1 MKAYEGS
8 GDVALCILN
17 LDIRWERVLLSHLSS
32 GRKSLQYT
40 VTSSMGGREVVNSRD
55 ILMRIQICWDIMLS
69 VGKYRLALRN
79 IPEDLELS
87 VTPLLESQILKIKI
101 IIFWDVMAYHL
112 VGGYQSFWGP
122 FCLQL

>member
-112 VGGYQSFWGP
+112 VGGYQSF
-122 FCLQL
+122 